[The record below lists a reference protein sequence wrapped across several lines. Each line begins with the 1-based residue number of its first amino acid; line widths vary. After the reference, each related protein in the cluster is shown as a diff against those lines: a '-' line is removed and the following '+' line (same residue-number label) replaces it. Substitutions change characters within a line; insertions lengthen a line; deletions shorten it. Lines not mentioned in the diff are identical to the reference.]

1 MILCEVNAC
10 AMYQTENVYKT
21 VETNSITTLS
31 LFIWCPYI
39 WLQTATE
46 QQCGLIYWWC
56 QCTATT
62 QGSDN
67 SLLFPTHM

>member
-31 LFIWCPYI
+31 LFI
-39 WLQTATE
+39 
-46 QQCGLIYWWC
+46 
-56 QCTATT
+56 
-62 QGSDN
+62 
-67 SLLFPTHM
+67 